1 MTEHVLNPKK
11 AVDRQCPRCG
21 EMLNFIYAQD
31 QRGKEVRR
39 EVRKVVPR
47 RVAPDDEEVPKV
59 KQVSK
64 YESRVVGVQYVHV
77 EKYECRWC
85 QGRWS
90 EGQAISHEFAYEE
103 LPIDYYLREAGP
115 EQVRAMIEAAKRGEF
130 KRPRYL
136 HEVEPRPVQQE
147 LQL

>member
-1 MTEHVLNPKK
+1 MTENVLNPKK
-11 AVDRQCPRCG
+11 AVDRRCPRCG
-21 EMLNFIYAQD
+21 EMLEFIYSQD
-31 QRGKEVRR
+31 RHGKEVRI
-39 EVRKVVPR
+39 ELRKIVPR

-64 YESRVVGVQYVHV
+64 YESRIVGKRYVHV

-90 EGQAISHEFAYEE
+90 EAQAIPHEFSYEE
-103 LPIDYYLREAGP
+103 LPIDYYLREVDWEKAH
-115 EQVRAMIEAAKRGEF
+115 EDFEAAKRGEF

-147 LQL
+147 FQL